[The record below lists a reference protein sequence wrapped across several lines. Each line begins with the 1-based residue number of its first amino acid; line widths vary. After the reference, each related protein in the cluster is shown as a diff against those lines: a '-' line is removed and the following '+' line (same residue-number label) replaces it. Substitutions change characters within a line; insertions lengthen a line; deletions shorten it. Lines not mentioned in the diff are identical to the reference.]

1 MESIEPIRSLESKL
15 QISCICSIRIRARN
29 RDIFKTLHSALLRIK
44 SLPLK
49 KYLTQ
54 TTSTIQ
60 WRVWLREVNLQT
72 LINTFD
78 ALLCEGP
85 KIKFRFGL
93 AYLGLLIKTGELDK
107 IKFLSFV

>member
-1 MESIEPIRSLESKL
+1 MFHWNSFQNSRYSVILNP
-15 QISCICSIRIRARN
+15 N
-29 RDIFKTLHSALLRIK
+29 SALLRIK

-93 AYLGLLIKTGELDK
+93 AYLGLLIKTGEFGK
-107 IKFLSFV
+107 IRFLSIVRVISGTSVN